1 MRPKCK
7 LLAVDIDGTLLDPA
21 GRLSPRVRAAV
32 DKACAAGVTVVVA
45 TGRRYRTSRA
55 IAEDAGLSSYVI
67 CQHGTHIRRM
77 SDDSLVWSAPFEKD
91 AARAVVEVMIEH
103 GFEPRVFLDG
113 FDREMDFLIITGLP
127 QPKEMFGYTGTAW
140 RVAKEI
146 EVPDGMA
153 IMVVASFGGVDAL
166 EPALDEIRALGGGRV
181 TAHVINPPGAPYWC
195 LEAMSPR
202 AGKGSALLVLAK
214 RLDVKPEETAAVGD
228 DINDVDMIEKA
239 GVGIAMGNAVEAVKE
254 AADFIVA
261 ANGDDGLAEAIER
274 LLSGA
279 T

>member
-1 MRPKCK
+1 M
-7 LLAVDIDGTLLDPA
+7 DGTLLDPA
-21 GRLSPRVRAAV
+21 GKISPRVREAIG
-32 DKACAAGVTVVVA
+32 KAGAAGMTVVVA

-77 SDDSLVWSAPFEKD
+77 SDDSLVRSATFEED
-91 AARAVVEVMIEH
+91 AARAVVEVMVGH

-113 FDREMDFLIITGLP
+113 FDREMDFLIITPGAE
-127 QPKEMFGYTGTAW
+127 PKEMFGYTGTAW

-153 IMVVASFGGVDAL
+153 VMVVASFGGVDAL
-166 EPALDEIRALGGGRV
+166 EPALDEIRALGGDRV
-181 TAHVINPPGAPYWC
+181 GVHVINPPGAPYWC

-202 AGKGSALLVLAK
+202 AGKGNALLVLAE
-214 RLDVKPEETAAVGD
+214 RLKVKPEETAAVGD
-228 DINDVDMIEKA
+228 DVNDIDMIEKA

-254 AADFIVA
+254 AADFIVG

-274 LLSGA
+274 LLSNA